1 MVEFKLLKDL
11 LVVLAVSIP
20 VIFVFKKFQLPSI
33 VGFIITGILIGP
45 FGLRLISEMD
55 GINQLAEIG
64 VALLLFTI
72 GIEISLTRFK
82 KAFKEIILTGGSQVA
97 FTIIFGMGV
106 SFFFGLNVPQALFM
120 GFLLSHSSTVMIL
133 KLLGERNE
141 TDAPHGRL
149 SIGII
154 VFQDLMVVPMMI
166 LIPILGL
173 SDSIPLGD
181 AALRL
186 VYAFGFI
193 AGILLAARFL
203 MPHILS
209 FLVNLRMRDVL
220 LIGVIVLSLGTA
232 WITHLVGLSFV
243 IGAFIAGLMISE
255 TDYTHQV
262 VSDVIPFKDIFTSL
276 FFVSFGMLLDITF
289 FLSNP
294 ITVISYALIII
305 VLKAAVLIII
315 IHGLKYPMRLAAMVG
330 LGLAQ
335 IGEFSFVLALEGMK
349 FNLLSDDLYK
359 GFIAAAIVTLIISPI
374 MIRLAPRVGSR
385 VPDVIRAKQVDRED
399 KATKL
404 KNHVIVVGYGL
415 NGRNLVRVLK
425 ETGIKYVV
433 IEINPKV
440 IKEIKSE
447 NENVIFGDSTKK
459 DILESAGIRDAKIIV
474 FAISDPMSVRIAA
487 RISKELKPNIHVI
500 VRTRYVTE
508 IDELLKLGADEVI
521 PEEFE
526 TSIQI
531 FSRVLK
537 NYHIPNSVILAQANM
552 LRMQS
557 YGILRDVRF
566 SEHAFEQINQILAQG
581 TIDSFIVTADN
592 SNADKTLK
600 EINLRA
606 KTNATVITVIR
617 EGQSIHNPS
626 GEFLIKENDQ
636 LIVFG
641 THQAIDRAFEVL
653 SGSETF

>member
-1 MVEFKLLKDL
+1 MVEFKLLQDL
-11 LVVLAVSIP
+11 LLVLAVSVP
-20 VIFVFKKFQLPSI
+20 VIFVFKKFHLPSI

-45 FGLRLISEMD
+45 FGLRLINQMD

-82 KAFKEIILTGGSQVA
+82 KAFREILLTGGSQVA
-97 FTIIFGMGV
+97 LTIIFGTGV
-106 SFFFGLNVPQALFM
+106 SFFSGLNVPQALFM
-120 GFLLSHSSTVMIL
+120 GFLLSHSSSVVIL

-154 VFQDLMVVPMMI
+154 IFQDLMVVPMMI

-181 AALRL
+181 AAMRL

-193 AGILLAARFL
+193 AAILLAARFL
-203 MPHILS
+203 MPYILH
-209 FLVNLRMRDVL
+209 FLVDLRMRDVL

-232 WITHLVGLSFV
+232 WITHFVGLSFA
-243 IGAFIAGLMISE
+243 IGAFIAGLIISE
-255 TDYTHQV
+255 TDYTHQI

-294 ITVISYALIII
+294 VTVISYALIII
-305 VLKAAVLIII
+305 FLKAAVLIII

-349 FNLLSDDLYK
+349 FNLISGDLYK
-359 GFIAAAIVTLIISPI
+359 GFIAAAVVTLIISPI

-385 VPDVIRAKQVDRED
+385 VPDVVK
-399 KATKL
+399 TKKPDSTEKTVTL

-415 NGRNLVRVLK
+415 NGRNLVKVLK

-433 IEINPKV
+433 IEINPKT

-459 DILESAGIRDAKIIV
+459 DILLSAEINTAKLIV
-474 FAISDPMSVRIAA
+474 FAISDPISA
-487 RISKELKPNIHVI
+487 RISTRLAKEINPNVHVI

-537 NYHIPNSVILAQANM
+537 NYHIPNSVILAQSNM
-552 LRMQS
+552 LRTQS

-566 SEHAFEQINQILAQG
+566 TEHAFEQINQILAQG
-581 TIDSFIVTADN
+581 TIDSFMITSEN
-592 SNADKTLK
+592 PNCGKTLK

-606 KTNATVITVIR
+606 RTDGTVISVIR
-617 EGQSIHNPS
+617 VGKSISNPA
-626 GEFLIKENDQ
+626 GDFQLKENDQ

-641 THQAIDRAFEVL
+641 THNAIDRVFEVL
-653 SGSETF
+653 SGSEIL

>member
-1 MVEFKLLKDL
+1 MVEFKLLQDL
-11 LVVLAVSIP
+11 LLILAVSIP
-20 VIFVFKKFQLPSI
+20 VIYVFKKFQLPSI

-45 FGLRLISEMD
+45 FGLQLITEMS

-82 KAFKEIILTGGSQVA
+82 KLFKEIILTGGSQVA
-97 FTIIFGMGV
+97 LTIMFGTGV
-106 SFFFGLNVPQALFM
+106 SFFFGLSVPQALFM
-120 GFLLSHSSTVMIL
+120 GFLLSHSSSVVIL
-133 KLLGERNE
+133 KLLNERNE

-173 SDSIPLGD
+173 SDSILLSD

-203 MPHILS
+203 IPHILH
-209 FLVNLRMRDVL
+209 FLVDLRMRDVL

-232 WITHLVGLSFV
+232 WITHLVGLSFA

-276 FFVSFGMLLDITF
+276 FFVSFGMLLDISF
-289 FLSNP
+289 FLMNP
-294 ITVISYALIII
+294 ATVISYALIII
-305 VLKAAVLIII
+305 LLKATVLIFI

-330 LGLAQ
+330 IGLAQ
-335 IGEFSFVLALEGMK
+335 IGEFSFVLALEGVK
-349 FNLLSDDLYK
+349 YNLISGDLYK
-359 GFIAAAIVTLIISPI
+359 GFIAAAVVTLIVSPI
-374 MIRLAPRVGSR
+374 MIRVAPGVGSR
-385 VPDVIRAKQVDRED
+385 VPDVLRTKPTD
-399 KATKL
+399 KTETSSKL

-433 IEINPKV
+433 IEINPKT

-447 NENVIFGDSTKK
+447 NENVIFGDSNKK
-459 DILESAGIRDAKIIV
+459 DILESAGIKEAKIIV
-474 FAISDPMSVRIAA
+474 FAISDPMSARLST
-487 RISKELKPNIHVI
+487 RISKELNPNIHII

-508 IDELLKLGADEVI
+508 IDELIKIGADEVI

-552 LRMQS
+552 LRTQS
-557 YGILRDVRF
+557 YGILREVRF
-566 SEHAFEQINQILAQG
+566 SEHAFEQISQILAQG
-581 TIDSFIVTADN
+581 TIDTFFIAAENPN
-592 SNADKTLK
+592 SGKTLK

-606 KTNATVITVIR
+606 ETNATVITVLR
-617 EGQSIHNPS
+617 DGQSIHNPS
-626 GEFLIKENDQ
+626 GDFLLKGNDQ

-653 SGSETF
+653 SGSEIL